1 MFLSCLPPSRGYDL
15 LLHGT
20 LGTGEVW
27 PLGRGTLGTG
37 EVWPLGR
44 GSTWEDQARLWEP
57 GDRSGE
63 ALSFQRCKKADARCD
78 PLRSFC

>member
-1 MFLSCLPPSRGYDL
+1 MFLSCLPPIRGYDL
-15 LLHGT
+15 LLQGT
-20 LGTGEVW
+20 LGT
-27 PLGRGTLGTG
+27 R

-63 ALSFQRCKKADARCD
+63 ALSFQRCKRADARCD